1 LENQFEFLSFPFYLC
16 TAFLNIKMELKERI
30 IEKAGDLF
38 RQYGIK
44 NVSMDEIA
52 SSIGIS
58 KRTLYENFKDK
69 EDILLSTLVWFGDR
83 RKEMFETL
91 FAQCNNVVEVFI
103 KIIEVHENAPV
114 CNVKFFEDIQKYYPR
129 AASLIRR
136 HTEINNIHLRNFLRQ
151 GIEEGYIREDLNVN
165 VAAFLVEESTYTYIR
180 ASYLEKPPFSF
191 RELFYTMMINFVRG
205 ILTGKGIRIIDAYLE
220 QQRTG
225 K

>member
-1 LENQFEFLSFPFYLC
+1 
-16 TAFLNIKMELKERI
+16 MELRERI

-58 KRTLYENFKDK
+58 KRTLYENFKGK
-69 EDILLSTLVWFGDR
+69 EDILLSVLSWFAEKKREAFDSQY
-83 RKEMFETL
+83 T
-91 FAQCNNVVEVFI
+91 QCNNVVEVFI
-103 KIIEVHENAPV
+103 KLIEENENMPE
-114 CNVKFFEDIQKYYPR
+114 CSVKFFEDIQKYYLH
-129 AASLIRR
+129 AANLIRR
-136 HTEINNIHLRNFLRQ
+136 HIEISNIYLRNFLLQ

-191 RELFYTMMINFVRG
+191 SELFYTMMINFVRG
-205 ILTGKGIRIIDAYLE
+205 IMTGKGIEIIDAYLK
-220 QQRTG
+220 QRRI
-225 K
+225 KN

>member
-1 LENQFEFLSFPFYLC
+1 MSFRFYLC
-16 TAFLNIKMELKERI
+16 TAFLKIKMELKERI

-44 NVSMDEIA
+44 NVSVDEIA
-52 SSIGIS
+52 SSMGIS

-69 EDILLSTLVWFGDR
+69 EDILLSTLLQFDKR
-83 RKEMFETL
+83 RKEMFKSH

-103 KIIEVHENAPV
+103 KLIEEYENVPD
-114 CNVKFFEDIQKYYPR
+114 CSVKFFEDIQKYYPR

-136 HTEINNIHLRNFLRQ
+136 HVEISNNHLRNFLRE

-191 RELFYTMMINFVRG
+191 SELFYTMMINFVRG
-205 ILTGKGIRIIDAYLE
+205 IMTTKGIEIIDAYLKE
-220 QQRTG
+220 QR